1 MRTLLFWALCLMI
14 GLPVGAFAQE
24 ATISGTVTDDDNQP
38 LPSVNVIIQELT
50 LGASTD
56 VNGQYTIVVPANLTN
71 NQQVTLRV
79 RFLGFEE
86 GTKLITLSPGTQTHD
101 FQLAEDLLNLDEVVV
116 TGTGAATSTKRLG
129 INVESVDE
137 DRLLTA
143 QAMTVET
150 ALQGKVAGSNIQ
162 QVSGQPGVASQITLR
177 GINTLGST
185 TPMILVDGVEVNT
198 DNNFA
203 GFERDGITLN
213 VNSRLADIDFN
224 DVERI
229 EVVKGAAAATIYGAQ
244 GANGVI
250 QIFTKKGQAGKP
262 KLSVSTS
269 MESNEILGLDNVQ
282 TSLFHPFPVDN
293 SGFIDGLSRND
304 ATGQWTVPN
313 FDITPTTLI
322 NNPYAEPTFNSINTV
337 LQDATTQRFSASLSG
352 GNPGFTYLLSANVQ
366 DQEGIQINTF
376 NIRRSYRANF
386 GINPIKNLNIAIR
399 ANFVDADNRGT
410 ENGDNVTGPLQNA
423 LFARPFINLEELD
436 GEGNTVATL
445 LEGERE
451 TNPLFENEVRSKD
464 IDVNRFINSVNANYT
479 PFPWL
484 ELDAKIGVDHYRYGY
499 NELQRNFESNSI
511 AALDPAAGFVWNIQD
526 KATNVNAL
534 TSAFLRFK
542 VANNLNTTTQLAFDV
557 RRETFDRV
565 NSLGQTLAPFEST
578 ITLRSTSDFSIDQE
592 KLDFNSYGFLI
603 NEKIEFQ
610 ETAGISFGGRFDY
623 SSAFGQGQ
631 DPSFFPRGDVY
642 LRLSELDFWNPVSN
656 VINEFKIRAA
666 YGEAGTQP
674 APYDRIVTLD
684 QTSVGSNGTLIPG
697 NTLNNPLLLVEESK
711 EFEVGGDITILG
723 GRNLFSP
730 ISISATYW
738 DRMSANVL
746 EPADLPPSSGASSI
760 VDNSV
765 DIASSGIDLSLDALV
780 YHGDNLTW
788 RSGVNFGTA
797 ESFVESTPGGLDI
810 VVHDQYLLREGERV
824 GTHFGDEVVRSLDE
838 VDADGNPLLDPAGN
852 YEIIDGMVVDVD
864 SRAVQFR
871 PTPNRIGSAEPDF
884 TLSFRNDVT
893 LFKNLDMSMQWDWVE
908 GQDIYNRTRQWLYR
922 DLQHEEVG
930 VPVTIGGETG
940 AFAAYYTSIYHTNV
954 QNELFVEDGSF
965 IRLREVTVSYDF
977 SDFVKIPSVQ
987 RMRLTASGRNLLT
1000 FTDYSGFDP
1009 EVSHF
1014 GNDSRIRGLD
1024 EFTYP
1029 NFRTFSLGLNVVF
1042 Q

>member
-14 GLPVGAFAQE
+14 GIPSGAFAQQ
-24 ATISGTVTDDDNQP
+24 ATLSGTVTDTNNDP
-38 LPSVNVIIQELT
+38 LPSVNVVIQELT

-56 VNGQYTIVVPANLTN
+56 INGQYTITVPANLTN
-71 NQQVTLRV
+71 NQQVTLRA
-79 RFLGFEE
+79 RFLGFVE
-86 GTKLITLSPGTQTHD
+86 GTQLITLSPGAQSIN
-101 FQLAEDLLNLDEVVV
+101 FQLEEDLLNLDEVVV

-143 QAMTVET
+143 QALTVET

-250 QIFTKKGQAGKP
+250 QIFTKNGQAGRP

-269 MESNEILGLDNVQ
+269 LESNEVMGLDNVRNA
-282 TSLFHPFPVDN
+282 LFHPFPVDGN
-293 SGFIDGLSRND
+293 GFIAGLSRND
-304 ATGQWTVPN
+304 QTGQWTVPN

-322 NNPYAEPTFNSINTV
+322 NNPYMEPTFNSINTV
-337 LQDATTQRFSASLSG
+337 LRDATTQRFSASLSG

-366 DQEGIQINTF
+366 DQEGIQLNTF
-376 NIRRSYRANF
+376 NVRRSYRANF
-386 GINPIKNLNIAIR
+386 GISPVKNLNISVR
-399 ANFVDADNRGT
+399 TNFVDSDNRGT

-423 LFARPFINLEELD
+423 LFARPFMNLEALD
-436 GEGNTVATL
+436 AEGNTVATL
-445 LEGERE
+445 LNGERE

-464 IDVNRFINSVNANYT
+464 IDVNRFINSFNANYT

-484 ELDAKIGVDHYRYGY
+484 ELDAKVGIDHYRYDY
-499 NELQRNFESNSI
+499 NEIQRNFESNTI
-511 AALDPAAGFVWNIQD
+511 AALDPAAGFIWNIQD

-534 TSAFLRFK
+534 TSAFFRFNATK
-542 VANNLNTTTQLAFDV
+542 DLSTTTQVAFDV

-592 KLDFNSYGFLI
+592 KIDFNSYGFLI
-603 NEKIEFQ
+603 NEKLEFQ

-642 LRLSELDFWNPVSN
+642 LRLSELDFWQPIGN
-656 VINEFKIRAA
+656 VINEFKVRAA

-684 QTSVGSNGTLIPG
+684 QTSVGSSGTLIPG

-711 EFEVGGDITILG
+711 EFEVGGDITLFG
-723 GRNLFSP
+723 GRKLFSP

-746 EPADLPPSSGASSI
+746 EPADLPPSSGASEV

-765 DIASSGIDLSLDALV
+765 DIASSGIDLSVDALV
-780 YHGDNLTW
+780 YHGDKLTW
-788 RSGVNFGTA
+788 RSTVNFGTS
-797 ESFVESTPGGLDI
+797 ESVIESTPGGLDI
-810 VVHDQYLLREGERV
+810 VVHDQYVLREGERV
-824 GTHFGDEVVRSLDE
+824 GTHFGDVIIRDLNATDE
-838 VDADGNPLLDPAGN
+838 NGDPILDPNGN
-852 YEIIDGMVVDVD
+852 YEIVNGMVVDVD
-864 SRAVQFR
+864 ARAVQFG
-871 PTPNRIGSAEPDF
+871 TPDRLGSAEPDF

-893 LFKNLDMSMQWDWVE
+893 LFKNLNVGMQWDWVE
-908 GQDIYNRTRQWLYR
+908 GQDIYNLTKQWLYR
-922 DLQHEEVG
+922 DLQHEDVA

-940 AFAAYYTSIYHTNV
+940 AFAAYYSSLYHTNV
-954 QNELFVEDGSF
+954 QNEFFVEDGSF
-965 IRLREVTVSYDF
+965 IPAARSLTQLRLHRPRPHPVRAAHSPEC
-977 SDFVKIPSVQ
+977 Q
-987 RMRLTASGRNLLT
+987 R
-1000 FTDYSGFDP
+1000 P
-1009 EVSHF
+1009 
-1014 GNDSRIRGLD
+1014 
-1024 EFTYP
+1024 
-1029 NFRTFSLGLNVVF
+1029 
-1042 Q
+1042 